1 MRALCGGQ
9 VRRGHFFA
17 AVAIRMLELRSW
29 KIFRRHGVFSLRRLR
44 RRPSTGSDRVDFL
57 HGLRSGKIC
66 RLCRRRCVLGLRSG
80 DLYVRWWSFILRGLR
95 RRPSTGSD
103 RVDFLH
109 GLRSGKIRRLCR
121 RRRVLGLRSGD
132 LFGLGWTF
140 ILRGVRRR
148 PSTSSDRVDLLHG
161 LRARESRGRHGCLH
175 VLKLFA
181 WHLHGECKIHSLRRL
196 PDRVC
201 NKRGG
206 PSRVH

>member
-66 RLCRRRCVLGLRSG
+66 RLCRRC
-80 DLYVRWWSFILRGLR
+80 
-95 RRPSTGSD
+95 
-103 RVDFLH
+103 
-109 GLRSGKIRRLCR
+109 C
-121 RRRVLGLRSGD
+121 VLGLRSGD

-181 WHLHGECKIHSLRRL
+181 WHLHGECKIHTLRRL